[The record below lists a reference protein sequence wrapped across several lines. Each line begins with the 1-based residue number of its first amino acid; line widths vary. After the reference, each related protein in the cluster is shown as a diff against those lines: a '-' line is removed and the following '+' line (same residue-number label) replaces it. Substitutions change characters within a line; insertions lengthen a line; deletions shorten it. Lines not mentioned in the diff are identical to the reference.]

1 VTNELQKIRTA
12 AYAGFEKCSL
22 EIGGCAKARRRS
34 LMMRRIGAA
43 ILAVTLMLDG
53 SALIN
58 SDAATPLRAA
68 GQRPHVRQAT
78 DLSARGHTRHH
89 NRYAY
94 HSYYRPYYYDR
105 PYYYTPAPYVPFN
118 FGYDFWPWW

>member
-1 VTNELQKIRTA
+1 MPVSKDVPLKSADAPGIE
-12 AYAGFEKCSL
+12 
-22 EIGGCAKARRRS
+22 ARREF
-34 LMMRRIGAA
+34 LMMRWICAA
-43 ILAVTLMLDG
+43 ILAVTLTFDN
-53 SALIN
+53 SAVIN
-58 SDAATPLRAA
+58 SAVATPLRAA
-68 GQRPHVRQAT
+68 GQRPHLGPAT

-118 FGYDFWPWW
+118 FGYGFWPWW